1 MEYAIDSGFEPVGTK
16 YRYDRLKEVKRVIY
30 KRCFEES
37 RKFFDMYAEHTREA
51 LDEEMKHLIFCHRFL
66 IPYEETERTRN
77 RWKRHDKIFEIQE
90 KSADGV
96 CCRIESLIIKNRYY
110 DYWTDLFRARR
121 ENREIK
127 DFDID
132 PRLMIMLCQSRER
145 VGKRNAERQAKL
157 DSSEKLERNFNCK
170 NPQKFWKTSV
180 QKESDQKSPA
190 AVEPMMNSSN
200 NLVFRPKVEG
210 TIAEEVQNQSA
221 QKTMDSVCSDAQNLN
236 DGAPEKKNEQTGKEG
251 KAPAQSSQQGSSSQS
266 TPRAERAERSRNYT
280 YMQNLQRQREEENAQ
295 KSLGFF
301 FDFSEYLDGPNG
313 LEGLLEPHESN
324 FA

>member
-1 MEYAIDSGFEPVGTK
+1 MSTASNELKHSRQFAKLSEILYIEAYECMKKEIDYMFAELKFEGAGARRRFSFSEDV
-16 YRYDRLKEVKRVIY
+16 VIKR
-30 KRCFEES
+30 
-37 RKFFDMYAEHTREA
+37 
-51 LDEEMKHLIFCHRFL
+51 
-66 IPYEETERTRN
+66 
-77 RWKRHDKIFEIQE
+77 
-90 KSADGV
+90 
-96 CCRIESLIIKNRYY
+96 CRIESLIIKNRYY

-200 NLVFRPKVEG
+200 NLVFRPKVE
-210 TIAEEVQNQSA
+210 V
-221 QKTMDSVCSDAQNLN
+221 
-236 DGAPEKKNEQTGKEG
+236 
-251 KAPAQSSQQGSSSQS
+251 
-266 TPRAERAERSRNYT
+266 
-280 YMQNLQRQREEENAQ
+280 
-295 KSLGFF
+295 
-301 FDFSEYLDGPNG
+301 
-313 LEGLLEPHESN
+313 
-324 FA
+324 

>member
-1 MEYAIDSGFEPVGTK
+1 MKRQRGPEIDGNDTTRYLKYKKKARMECVYKDCVLADVHASAIDEFRVKMDDNMKEAINKAVDSRQFAKLCETLYIEAYECMKKEIDYMFAELKFEG
-16 YRYDRLKEVKRVIY
+16 
-30 KRCFEES
+30 
-37 RKFFDMYAEHTREA
+37 A
-51 LDEEMKHLIFCHRFL
+51 
-66 IPYEETERTRN
+66 
-77 RWKRHDKIFEIQE
+77 
-90 KSADGV
+90 G
-96 CCRIESLIIKNRYY
+96 
-110 DYWTDLFRARR
+110 ARR
-121 ENREIK
+121 RSTSNDYVMSK
-127 DFDID
+127 
-132 PRLMIMLCQSRER
+132 QER

-313 LEGLLEPHESN
+313 LEGLLEPRKIRTKPGLMTRTDSGKKNYN
-324 FA
+324 FTIF